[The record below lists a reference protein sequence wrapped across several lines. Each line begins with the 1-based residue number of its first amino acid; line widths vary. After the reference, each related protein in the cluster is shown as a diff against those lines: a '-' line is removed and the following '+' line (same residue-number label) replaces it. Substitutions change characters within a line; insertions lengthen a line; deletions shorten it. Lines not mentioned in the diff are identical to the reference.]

1 MAPVWRSAF
10 FLLAA
15 VVVAVKEGGSGQSPL
30 TVRTQ
35 GFNAEGCGWVLDDEK
50 FKNFFSM
57 TVHHRV
63 TLDLME
69 TPAVSALG
77 AFVDDQLRGLS
88 EVASRPP
95 FGPFKDKKVYVMDI
109 YGVPSEKIEYRL
121 CAGLFFPRVFNDVK
135 NITMNSAK
143 VFATNATIGSLA
155 SPNELTFSSVPVPP
169 PGSPPPPPNPPPNP
183 PPPLPSP
190 PPPPS
195 PHPPPPCPP
204 SPPPP
209 PASNAA
215 GTQRCKGYVDYGKKM
230 SACNSEW
237 MQQNCKLL
245 CSLTDEAGIT
255 KCNEYTSNG
264 KAMDTCQQKYMQ
276 DKCAFTCSGSGYTP
290 LNS

>member
-50 FKNFFSM
+50 FKNFYSM

-109 YGVPSEKIEYRL
+109 YGVPGEKIEYML

-195 PHPPPPCPP
+195 PHPPPHRRCRGLLAAPGAAAGRGRGADR
-204 SPPPP
+204 SGRAAP
-209 PASNAA
+209 PAPR
-215 GTQRCKGYVDYGKKM
+215 GRQRSRRVRRVRLG
-230 SACNSEW
+230 
-237 MQQNCKLL
+237 LP
-245 CSLTDEAGIT
+245 DERRALVWR
-255 KCNEYTSNG
+255 
-264 KAMDTCQQKYMQ
+264 
-276 DKCAFTCSGSGYTP
+276 GSR
-290 LNS
+290 N